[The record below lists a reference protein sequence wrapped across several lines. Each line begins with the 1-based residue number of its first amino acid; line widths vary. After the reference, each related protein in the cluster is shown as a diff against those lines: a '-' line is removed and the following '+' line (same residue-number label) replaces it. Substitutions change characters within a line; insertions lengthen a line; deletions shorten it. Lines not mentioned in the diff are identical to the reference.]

1 MIAFYLIFCY
11 FITGASVLTGYF
23 SDADGEITYADII
36 MFLLAPFAA
45 IPVAVIFLGSLIVDL
60 DKAVFKK

>member
-11 FITGASVLTGYF
+11 FITGASVLTAYF
-23 SDADGEITYADII
+23 SEPDGEITYADII

-45 IPVAVIFLGSLIVDL
+45 IPVAVVFLASRIVDL
-60 DKAVFKK
+60 DEPVFKK